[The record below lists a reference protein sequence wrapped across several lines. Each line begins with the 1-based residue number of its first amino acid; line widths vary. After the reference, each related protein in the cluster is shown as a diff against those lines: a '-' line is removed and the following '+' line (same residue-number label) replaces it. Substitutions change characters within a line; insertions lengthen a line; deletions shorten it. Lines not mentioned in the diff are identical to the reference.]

1 LGGGEGSSSSSSHPG
16 GGGGGA
22 ADDVA
27 AAAEHHRLNSL
38 SSSVDLRAAGIAL
51 ERGLPYA
58 ALLLILFISTHVVV
72 SCCWGCGSK
81 SPRLDWLL
89 LPCPTST

>member
-1 LGGGEGSSSSSSHPG
+1 LGGGEGSSSSSSSHP
-16 GGGGGA
+16 GGGGA

-58 ALLLILFISTHVVV
+58 ALLLILFISTHIVV
-72 SCCWGCGSK
+72 SCCWCGWRRCSK
-81 SPRLDWLL
+81 LPLLWLL
-89 LPCPTST
+89 LPCPA